1 MDIIRHLHFCPPG
14 TPFFDLPARSAA
26 AEDDFSLVH
35 DALPEGWSR
44 APGSEWVVLS
54 PPGVTL
60 PRQGW
65 KIHVSATLE
74 NAGRVLDVV
83 AKYCL
88 TERVMF
94 KFIGSR
100 DLLQRRNSKYGDRSG
115 SGKFVTVY
123 PLDDQHFERI
133 LHELGDLLDGE
144 SGPYIL
150 SDLRWR
156 SGPLYVR
163 YGGFVLQ
170 AVRSESGELIHCIED
185 PDGRLVPD
193 RRGPGFRPPEWVT
206 LPACLAEAVAARNAG
221 TLRDFPYRVTKAV
234 HFSNGGGVYRGT
246 DTRDGTEVLLREA
259 RPHAGLDAE
268 GRDAVARHEQE
279 HWALRRLTG
288 LPCIPRLIDYRK
300 GHEHYFLVREYVEGT
315 ALSRELVRRN
325 PLLKAV
331 GSAAD
336 VAEYTAWALDLLDQI
351 ERGIDAMHDRGV
363 VFADLHPGNI
373 LVRPDGRVV
382 FIDFETA
389 GTPDATTV
397 QTMGAVGFVAPA
409 GYTGRAIDRY
419 ALGCLR
425 LALFAPQ
432 VAVLPWGPEKADQL
446 IDVITSYYPVPED
459 FAERVH
465 HDLEPVS
472 DVSGAGG
479 GGGVERRV
487 EPVSDVAGTEAGGG
501 AERRVEPV
509 SDVAGTE
516 AGGGAERCVEPVSD
530 VAGTEAGGGAE
541 PRTGPVW
548 SVPGP
553 DERLGLLRSLAD
565 GLLATA
571 QPGRDD
577 RLFPGDAEQ
586 FFTPEGGLGLAHGA
600 AGVLWALAESGVRVP
615 GEHLD
620 WLAGRAHALENPRP
634 GLYDGLGGIAYVLD
648 RLGREADAREL
659 LGRIVESPLDDLGHS
674 LHGGLA
680 GVGLTL
686 LHFAG
691 TTGDGD
697 LLDRAGRIAERVAD
711 GATPAPEGPG
721 KGTGAG
727 LLRGASGGALFLL
740 RLYERT
746 GDTALLDHTAA
757 ALRRDLA
764 EFGWT
769 PGSPFADGTTGRLPL
784 IGSGSGGT
792 GMVLHD
798 LLTHLPDTELAQ
810 ARDAVLAATELPFV
824 AQAGLLSGRA
834 GVIMTRAR
842 LTNAV
847 GRGDTC
853 GDPDLPARPEPAPA
867 TDPVQHR
874 HVAGLGLN
882 AVRHRGAPAFL
893 GQESL
898 RISSDLATGTAG
910 VLLALGAAWSGGRCR
925 LPFL

>member
-14 TPFFDLPARSAA
+14 TPFFDVPVRSAA
-26 AEDDFSLVH
+26 AEDDFPLVH
-35 DALPEGWSR
+35 EELPAGWGR
-44 APGSEWVVLS
+44 APGSEWTVLS

-65 KIHVSATLE
+65 KIHVSATLD
-74 NAGRVLDVV
+74 NAGHILDVV

-94 KFIGSR
+94 KFIRSR
-100 DLLQRRNSKYGDRSG
+100 DILQRRNSKYGDRSG
-115 SGKFVTVY
+115 SGKFVTLY
-123 PLDDQHFERI
+123 PLDDEHFERI

-144 SGPYIL
+144 RGPYIL

-163 YGGFVLQ
+163 YGGFVLR
-170 AVRSESGELIHCIED
+170 AVRSESGELVHCIED

-221 TLRDFPYRVTKAV
+221 TLRDFPYRVTEAV

-246 DTRDGTEVLLREA
+246 DTRDGTDVLLREA
-259 RPHAGLDAE
+259 RPLAGLDAD

-279 HWALRRLTG
+279 HWALRRLDG
-288 LPCIPRLIDYRK
+288 LPCVPRLIDFRK

-315 ALSRELVRRN
+315 ALSKELVRRN

-331 GSAAD
+331 GSAET
-336 VAEYTAWALDLLDQI
+336 VAAYTAWALDVLDQI
-351 ERGIDAMHDRGV
+351 ERGIDAMHERGV

-389 GTPDATTV
+389 GTPDATTA
-397 QTMGAVGFVAPA
+397 QTMGAVGFIAPA
-409 GYTGRAIDRY
+409 GHTGFAIDRY

-432 VAVLPWGPEKADQL
+432 VAVLPWGPEKADGL
-446 IDVITSYYPVPED
+446 IDVITAYYPVPED
-459 FAERVH
+459 FAERVRR
-465 HDLEPVS
+465 DLAPPHRPAGGE
-472 DVSGAGG
+472 DDAGG
-479 GGGVERRV
+479 GRR
-487 EPVSDVAGTEAGGG
+487 P
-501 AERRVEPV
+501 
-509 SDVAGTE
+509 
-516 AGGGAERCVEPVSD
+516 
-530 VAGTEAGGGAE
+530 
-541 PRTGPVW
+541 TGPAW
-548 SVPGP
+548 TVPGP
-553 DERLGLLRSLAD
+553 AGRPALLRSLAD

-571 QPGRDD
+571 QPGRED

-586 FFTPEGGLGLAHGA
+586 FFTAEGGLGLAHGA
-600 AGVLWALAESGVRVP
+600 AGVLWALAEAGARVP
-615 GEHLD
+615 EEHLD
-620 WLAGRAHALENPRP
+620 WLAGRALALEDPRP
-634 GLYDGLGGIAYVLD
+634 GLYDGLGGIAYALD
-648 RLGREADAREL
+648 RLGRGATAREL
-659 LGRIVESPLDDLGHS
+659 LGRVLQAPLQDLDHG
-674 LHGGLA
+674 LRGGLP

-686 LHFAG
+686 LHFAAA
-691 TTGDGD
+691 TDD
-697 LLDRAGRIAERVAD
+697 RALLDRAVRIAERVTD
-711 GATPAPEGPG
+711 GAPPSPRGPG

-727 LLRGASGGALFLL
+727 LLRGASGSALFLL

-746 GDTALLDHTAA
+746 GDTALLDHAAA

-764 EFGWT
+764 DFGWT
-769 PGSPFADGTTGRLPL
+769 PGEPFADGTTGRLPL
-784 IGSGSGGT
+784 LASGSGGT
-792 GMVLHD
+792 GMVLHG
-798 LLTHLPDTELAQ
+798 LVTHLRDTELTQ

-824 AQAGLLSGRA
+824 AQAGLLNGRA
-834 GVIMTRAR
+834 GVIMARAHMTDAPR
-842 LTNAV
+842 HGGTS
-847 GRGDTC
+847 GG
-853 GDPDLPARPEPAPA
+853 PDLGTRPEHALDG
-867 TDPVQHR
+867 DPVQLR
-874 HVAGLGLN
+874 HAAGLGLS
-882 AVRHRGAPAFL
+882 AVRHQGAPAFL

-910 VLLALGAAWSGGRCR
+910 VLLALGAAWGGGRCR